1 MADTVDDF
9 IRRFGGDQTV
19 DDREAAHTR
28 SLHLYPRDDS
38 AFDNRTYHESATEYL
53 GKLPDDEFHQAA
65 RGAIAQAPPQ
75 ERQGLMSTLLGAL
88 GGGAASGGGLGA
100 LAGMLELGTTD
111 PKRMSEDDMSR
122 VMNYARREHPEAVQK
137 VVQEKPWF
145 VKAMGN
151 PVVMGALTMAAAK
164 MLQNQRRRSINQQQQ
179 PPTKHM
185 QSLWMLI
192 IGLIVGEVGK
202 LSIMPGKNPGG
213 IIVTMLIGIVGSARG
228 RPHRS
233 CFSGGITKARPPVSS
248 PPSWARFCF

>member
-1 MADTVDDF
+1 MPDTVDDF
-9 IRRFGGDQTV
+9 MRRFGGDQTV
-19 DDREAAHTR
+19 DDREAAQYHDRFT
-28 SLHLYPRDDS
+28 STHGDDS

-100 LAGMLELGTTD
+100 LAGMLGLGTTD

-164 MLQNQRRRSINQQQQ
+164 MLQNQRRR
-179 PPTKHM
+179 
-185 QSLWMLI
+185 
-192 IGLIVGEVGK
+192 
-202 LSIMPGKNPGG
+202 
-213 IIVTMLIGIVGSARG
+213 
-228 RPHRS
+228 
-233 CFSGGITKARPPVSS
+233 
-248 PPSWARFCF
+248 